1 MTLLQDTHAF
11 RNLLADCTNS
21 GLSMCWLDAFDSRGD
36 YCHEPISLL
45 KEEYSFVGSDE
56 IQACLFIAELCM
68 YLATLGTASEES
80 EDEYG
85 SLDDYFASGDCTMED
100 LFLRVLFEV
109 YVRLLRSR

>member
-1 MTLLQDTHAF
+1 M
-11 RNLLADCTNS
+11 
-21 GLSMCWLDAFDSRGD
+21 LSDAFDGMGD

-45 KEEYSFVGSDE
+45 KKEYSFVGSDE
-56 IQACLFIAELCM
+56 IQACLFVAELCM